1 MNIFNLLPFLNG
13 YKSFIG
19 AAGVFLAG
27 LSGLLTAI
35 AAVSALAGS
44 LLSGHVGIMEFVQK
58 FPDALSSA
66 STAFIALLGYGLA
79 HKLERLLKKEN

>member
-19 AAGVFLAG
+19 AAG
-27 LSGLLTAI
+27 LLTAI
-35 AAVSALAGS
+35 AAIAALASS
-44 LLSGHVGIMEFVQK
+44 LLSGDVGVMEFVQK

-66 STAFIALLGYGLA
+66 STAFLALLGYGLA
-79 HKLERLLKKEN
+79 HKLEQLLRKQ

>member
-19 AAGVFLAG
+19 AAGAFLAG
-27 LSGLLTAI
+27 LAGLLTAI
-35 AAVSALAGS
+35 AAIAALASS
-44 LLSGHVGIMEFVQK
+44 LLAGNVGVLEFVQK

-66 STAFIALLGYGLA
+66 STAFLALLGYGLA
-79 HKLERLLKKEN
+79 HKLEKLRRQQ

>member
-27 LSGLLTAI
+27 LAGLLTAV
-35 AAVSALAGS
+35 AAVATLAGS
-44 LLSGHVGIMEFVQK
+44 LLSGDVGVMEFVQK
-58 FPDALSSA
+58 FPVALDSA
-66 STAFIALLGYGLA
+66 STAFLALLGYGLA
-79 HKLERLLKKEN
+79 HKLEKLLRK